1 MQPNESNRLKE
12 FIYNWYNSLIILP
25 VCLYFSF
32 NIGEYFFIDNLNLLI
47 HEGGHGVFYIFGDFI
62 YTLGGT
68 LMQIIIPSLVILYAV
83 TNFKRN
89 ILQWAIVWLGQNFLN
104 IARYVS
110 DARDKI
116 IPLLGGK
123 NVYHDWEWILGR
135 LDLLEYDK
143 FIGNIFYIIGIL
155 FFILAILIPS
165 FVNKYSDL

>member
-1 MQPNESNRLKE
+1 MLNNESNRLKE

-25 VCLYFSF
+25 VCLYLSF
-32 NIGEYFFIDNLNLLI
+32 NMGEYFFIDNLNLLI

-68 LMQIIIPSLVILYAV
+68 LMQIIIPSLVILYAT

-89 ILQWAIVWLGQNFLN
+89 ILQWAIVWLGQNFFN

-110 DARDKI
+110 DAREKI

-143 FIGNIFYIIGIL
+143 FFGNIFYGVGII
-155 FFILAILIPS
+155 FFILSIIIPA
-165 FVNKYSDL
+165 FVNKYSDS

>member
-1 MQPNESNRLKE
+1 MQYFESNRLKD
-12 FIYNWYNSLIILP
+12 FINNWYNSLIILP
-25 VCLYFSF
+25 VCIYFTI

-47 HEGGHGVFYIFGDFI
+47 HEGGHGIFSIFGGFI

-89 ILQWAIVWLGQNFLN
+89 ILQWAIVWLGQNFFN
-104 IARYVS
+104 IARYAS

-116 IPLLGGK
+116 IPLIGGK
-123 NVYHDWEWILGR
+123 NVYHDWEWMLKR

-143 FIGNIFYIIGIL
+143 QIGYTFYGIGIL
-155 FFILAILIPS
+155 IFIIAILIPA
-165 FVNKYSDL
+165 FVNKYSD